1 MPAPSSPASR
11 LLVANG
17 VRVTDVAIVAGTT
30 TATVSR
36 WLAGQYRHPEK
47 LGVVLERFLDADA
60 AAQVLDAIPAE
71 VRRGS

>member
-1 MPAPSSPASR
+1 
-11 LLVANG
+11 
-17 VRVTDVAIVAGTT
+17 VAIVAGTT